1 MKVWKFFIAATLAI
15 AAGVGV
21 GYYAFDV
28 SYDNAQRAQDE
39 RLQANIAKT
48 PAPTQ
53 SPSAT
58 VSPLPD
64 KEASAVGEVYI
75 TPDVPAANEEM
86 YMLKE
91 YLGRIAVYK
100 TYKSGQTTL
109 MNIVDVSTDALPES
123 DQNLLTNGIEGL
135 SHEEMLQLLE
145 DYTS

>member
-1 MKVWKFFIAATLAI
+1 MKLWKFLVAATLAI
-15 AAGVGV
+15 AVGVGV

-28 SYDNAQRAQDE
+28 SYNSSQRTEQE

-48 PAPTQ
+48 PPP
-53 SPSAT
+53 SPAVT

-75 TPDVPAANEEM
+75 TPDVPKADEEQ
-86 YMLKE
+86 YVLKE

-100 TYKSGQTTL
+100 TYTSGQTTL
-109 MNIVDVSTDALPES
+109 MNIIDVSTDALPES
-123 DQNLLTNGIEGL
+123 DQKLLAKGIDGL
-135 SHEEMLQLLE
+135 SYEEMLQLLE

>member
-1 MKVWKFFIAATLAI
+1 MKVWKFFIAMALAI
-15 AAGVGV
+15 AVGVGV
-21 GYYAFDV
+21 GYYAFDI
-28 SYDNAQRAQDE
+28 SYENTGRAEYDK
-39 RLQANIAKT
+39 LQANISKI

-91 YLGRIAVYK
+91 YFGRIAVYK

-123 DQNLLTNGIEGL
+123 DRTLLTNGIEGL
-135 SHEEMLQLLE
+135 SHEDMLQLLE